1 MSKFECDLVADLL
14 PRYIDKKCTK
24 ETADYIIGHIASCE
38 DCRDMLEAM
47 TSEIEG
53 MVPEKTQRHKF
64 RIGGGL
70 KVLYIVLGYLAIVIV
85 ALIIFSYIL
94 VNGVM

>member
-1 MSKFECDLVADLL
+1 MSKFECELVADLL
-14 PRYIDKKCTK
+14 PRYIDQKCTK
-24 ETADYIIGHIASCE
+24 ETADFITTHMADCE
-38 DCRDMLEAM
+38 ECREMFEAM
-47 TSEIEG
+47 NSEIDG
-53 MVPEKTQRHKF
+53 IVSEKTQRRKF

-70 KVLYIVLGYLAIVIV
+70 KVLFIVLGYLAIVIV